1 MTVFCILSTCSVA
14 SHWEFQ
20 VAGFNKHVY
29 NIRLSFCQEGPQRV
43 SNLTLEVKMEI
54 QRPKWVIQG
63 KQLSGNRSETVS
75 QIDLRWFCYDSH
87 VHFTDEQSEI
97 CRLSP
102 RPRPGRCKEVEWQ
115 AAGTQPDKA
124 RHDSQDGQPPCA
136 WHPHV
141 SHHLTLQSRGP
152 VLENPLVSV
161 SSQGPAQGHSP
172 GQTRI

>member
-1 MTVFCILSTCSVA
+1 MTVFCILSTSSVA

-75 QIDLRWFCYDSH
+75 QIRNYPSRIRFVRSVGSKHIFAYASLLVKQNKIKQGAFWGCSSKICVFICKMYRCTTQLVYCYIIQYISKRK
-87 VHFTDEQSEI
+87 F
-97 CRLSP
+97 
-102 RPRPGRCKEVEWQ
+102 
-115 AAGTQPDKA
+115 
-124 RHDSQDGQPPCA
+124 
-136 WHPHV
+136 
-141 SHHLTLQSRGP
+141 
-152 VLENPLVSV
+152 
-161 SSQGPAQGHSP
+161 
-172 GQTRI
+172 